1 ATSMAFMTERLADS
15 SGSCFHSL
23 PVHGSQPIP
32 GVQVSEVSIPAS
44 IGQSEIPYSSRRE
57 GRLWALDTE
66 ASTWSK
72 SDHGGRSTGLA
83 SAFSNS
89 PSYHLLLHLA
99 LFAMTS
105 GNILLYSS
113 GASVSVIGIQGVM
126 A

>member
-1 ATSMAFMTERLADS
+1 MAFMTERLADS
-15 SGSCFHSL
+15 SGTWSQSL
-23 PVHGSQPIP
+23 PVHRSQPMP
-32 GVQVSEVSIPAS
+32 GVQASEDSIPDS
-44 IGQSEIPYSSRRE
+44 ISQSEIPYSSRRE

-89 PSYHLLLHLA
+89 PSYHLFLHLG

-105 GNILLYSS
+105 GSILLYSS